1 MSIFT
6 YPDAEALGTVR
17 SVDTA
22 TVVVEVTDIDKLRKL
37 QVNRLAVLQ
46 SSNPGQHLIGIIQKI
61 TRTSVEAIKV
71 MEASGDDEPETQMAE
86 LNLMRI
92 ALIGTLID
100 KRGDESNVFQRTLE
114 TVPEIGANCFS
125 IEGDRLTE
133 FMRVVS
139 SIAGD
144 GDRLSLGH
152 YTLDERAE
160 AFLNGNKF
168 FQRHAV
174 IVGST
179 VSGKSWTTA
188 RVIEQVAGLANG
200 DAIVFDI
207 HGEYGPLQE
216 PGIRHLRVAGP
227 SDLDAGKG
235 LKDGV
240 LFLPYWLLGYEAIVS
255 MFIDH
260 TDTNAP
266 NQSMVMSRAIVDAK
280 RNMLEAGGHKDL
292 LENFTIDSPVPFDLE
307 AVLSELDRL
316 NLEKI
321 EGSRAGTEK
330 QGDFYGKL
338 SRLIQRLRNKQT
350 DRRLGFLFNAGPETQ
365 KLEWLDE
372 LVKSL
377 IGGTVD
383 QADGQGGVK
392 IIDFSEVPSDILPL
406 IVSLVARLV
415 FSVQQWTDST
425 KRHPVA
431 LFCDEAHL
439 YIPELGSANNSDSVA
454 NETFERIAK
463 EGRKYGVGLVVI
475 SQRPSEVNRT
485 VLSQCNNLVAMRLT
499 NGDDQAVVRRLL
511 PDSLGG
517 FGDLLP
523 ILDTGEALV
532 VGDASLLPSRI
543 RITRPN
549 HEPNSGT
556 VAFWDR
562 WADKKSVTDIPQAV
576 SNWRMQSMATT

>member
-61 TRTSVEAIKV
+61 TRTSVEAIQV

-139 SIAGD
+139 SIAGE

-179 VSGKSWTTA
+179 GSGKSWTTA
-188 RVIEQVAGLANG
+188 RVIEQVASLANG

-207 HGEYGPLQE
+207 HGEYGPLEE
-216 PGIRHLRVAGP
+216 PGIRHFRVAG
-227 SDLDAGKG
+227 SADLDSGKG

-240 LFLPYWLLGYEAIVS
+240 LFLPYWLLGYEAMVS
-255 MFIDH
+255 MFVDRS
-260 TDTNAP
+260 DSNAP
-266 NQSMVMSRAIVDAK
+266 NQSMVMSRAIIAAK
-280 RNMLEAGGHKDL
+280 QALLNGAGQTAI

-307 AVLSELDRL
+307 AVIKELEDL
-316 NLEKI
+316 NI
-321 EGSRAGTEK
+321 EMVQGSAGRDK
-330 QGDFYGKL
+330 QGDFHGKL
-338 SRLIQRLRNKQT
+338 SRLTQRLRNKQT
-350 DRRLGFLFNAGPETQ
+350 DRRLGFLFKAGKETYA
-365 KLEWLDE
+365 LDWLDE
-372 LVKSL
+372 LVKAL
-377 IGGTVD
+377 IGGSVD
-383 QADGQGGVK
+383 QPEGKGGVK

-439 YIPELGSANNSDSVA
+439 YIPELGSAKNSDSVA

-556 VAFWDR
+556 VPFWDK
-562 WADKKSVTDIPQAV
+562 WAEKKSVTDISQAV
-576 SNWRMQSMATT
+576 NNWRMQSMTTG